1 MRKTYI
7 LENKNKY
14 FCFLM
19 VKINFNKEKYC
30 DVDGVADYFFEGG
43 GGGGRG
49 RVVKL
54 TVKEKIKQVLRES
67 ATLA

>member
-7 LENKNKY
+7 LVNKNKY

-19 VKINFNKEKYC
+19 EKINFNKEKYC
-30 DVDGVADYFFEGG
+30 DVDGVADYCFGG
-43 GGGGRG
+43 GGGGGG

-54 TVKEKIKQVLRES
+54 TVEEKIKQVLRES

>member
-19 VKINFNKEKYC
+19 EKINFNKEKYC
-30 DVDGVADYFFEGG
+30 DVDGVADYFFGG
-43 GGGGRG
+43 GGGGRL
-49 RVVKL
+49 VKL
-54 TVKEKIKQVLRES
+54 TVEEK
-67 ATLA
+67 